1 MPYKHNEPRRHK
13 IPKARYRVENWREYE
28 VALRDRGSLT
38 VWVTPEAIAAWH
50 PARTGRPGRSAH
62 YSDLAIETGVMLRLA
77 FARPWR
83 QTEGL
88 LRSVT
93 TLLGLSLDVPDHTT
107 LSRRSAAL
115 SLVTAL
121 AVPAGPV
128 TVVIDSTGLKVF
140 GAGEWRM
147 AKHRGRDRRIWRKL
161 HLAIDPDTGEV
172 LASAL
177 TTTEEGDASRVR
189 PLLDQIAAPIAAVL
203 ADGAYDGDP
212 VYRAVA
218 DRAPAATVIIPPR
231 ATAVVSEV
239 SAAGAPTPRD
249 RHIEMIAAKGR
260 LGWQK
265 AVGYGR
271 RSLVETGML
280 RYKTIISR
288 TLRARTLPAQKVE
301 ATGGPPLPP
310 DLRLCTNAAMI
321 FLPSS
326 TDRPSS
332 PSNKRSQ
339 LLSIRIS
346 WRRTSPKVSVP
357 STVIFHSTAAVLATA
372 TSSGKDLANGRATAK
387 NS

>member
-1 MPYKHNEPRRHK
+1 M
-13 IPKARYRVENWREYE
+13 
-28 VALRDRGSLT
+28 
-38 VWVTPEAIAAWH
+38 
-50 PARTGRPGRSAH
+50 
-62 YSDLAIETGVMLRLA
+62 
-77 FARPWR
+77 
-83 QTEGL
+83 
-88 LRSVT
+88 RSVT

-147 AKHRGRDRRIWRKL
+147 AKHGGRDRRTWRKL

-177 TTTEEGDASRVR
+177 TTTEEGDASLVR

-231 ATAVVSEV
+231 ASAVVSEV
-239 SAAGAPTPRD
+239 SAAGTPTPRD

-280 RYKTIISR
+280 RHKTIIGR
-288 TLRARTLPAQKVE
+288 TLRARSLPAQKVE
-301 ATGGPPLPP
+301 AKANLLCIDLNRTLVNLDFAEVCAIMYEMGTAVIGVGEATGERRA
-310 DLRLCTNAAMI
+310 LRAAEAAIANRSLMRPRCEA
-321 FLPSS
+321 LAACSS
-326 TDRPSS
+326 RSAAARILRSTSWTRPRAGSARRSTTKPTSSWARPSTT
-332 PSNKRSQ
+332 PSGCPWPR
-339 LLSIRIS
+339 LASI
-346 WRRTSPKVSVP
+346 
-357 STVIFHSTAAVLATA
+357 
-372 TSSGKDLANGRATAK
+372 D
-387 NS
+387 